1 MKLNLKRAVVGLTM
15 AVCLFSLSACS
26 AAGKKANGIDAD
38 MKAQLEQI
46 PVASYLELYTG
57 LEDKDSAQM
66 KKSLAKKDEVAAL
79 AEGIDSWNNVKGD
92 LGGFIS
98 ASDSLKLEESKDGF
112 TATVNTVFEK
122 RNMEFTVT
130 FDHKLSKITGVAFV
144 PEYSLGEKMEKAG
157 FNTLM
162 GMGTVFVVL
171 IFISLL
177 IGGFRYISIFEEK
190 LLNKQKGS
198 DTKAAV
204 EAEPVF
210 TEPLAEEDELKDDL
224 ELAAVITAAI
234 AASEGVS
241 PSGLVVRSIKR
252 AAAGNWKKA

>member
-1 MKLNLKRAVVGLTM
+1 MKLNLKRAVLGLTM
-15 AVCLFSLSACS
+15 AVCLFSLSACGG
-26 AAGKKANGIDAD
+26 AGKKADGIDAD

-57 LEDKDSAQM
+57 LEGKDSAQM
-66 KKSLAKKDEVAAL
+66 KKSLEKKDEVAAL

-98 ASDSLKLEESKDGF
+98 ASDSVKLEESKDGY

-122 RNMEFTVT
+122 RSMDFTVT
-130 FDHKLSKITGVAFV
+130 FDHKLSKITGVAFI
-144 PEYSLGEKMEKAG
+144 PQYNMAEKMEKAG

-190 LLNKQKGS
+190 LLNKRNAS
-198 DTKAAV
+198 ETKVAA
-204 EAEPVF
+204 EAQPVF

-252 AAAGNWKKA
+252 AATGNWKKA